1 MESFKNATWKG
12 DNDCEIFR
20 PKKKPTHEERVEGA
34 ARLAV
39 KLAAFNTPMGV

>member
-1 MESFKNATWKG
+1 MEHFENECRK
-12 DNDCEIFR
+12 DE
-20 PKKKPTHEERVEGA
+20 KKEPTHEERVEGA